1 MDENQTIT
9 RLAINDQVL
18 RNRIEELLGK
28 VGGFVIQEG
37 GGRKRPELLIL
48 ELGRDIEKEFGLIDS
63 LLNSGSVKEV
73 FLLSSSTEQD
83 LLLRALRSGAKEF
96 FPLPVND
103 IEVKQAL
110 ERFKQR
116 RRSAGIS
123 SEPAKAGKIITVV
136 GSKGGVGATTLAVNL
151 AVGLTKRKPQSVAL
165 MDLNSV
171 FGDIPVFM
179 ALKSSHHLG
188 EIASNIDRLDPA
200 FLTDHMSKHST
211 GVHVLP
217 SQSYLNGNRPITP
230 EGIDAL
236 IDLMQRMYDV
246 IVIDSGQSLGQ
257 ANLRAIEAS
266 DHVLLVSLLSLPCLS
281 NANKI
286 IHSFRNVGFTGE
298 ERVKVVVNRYM
309 KSSSLTLEDAERSAG
324 LKVFWTIPNDY
335 QTTMSA
341 INSGRTLSQIA
352 SKAAVTKCIEDLG
365 DRLTVKPQE
374 RSEKG
379 GWSFFRKRKS

>member
-1 MDENQTIT
+1 VDENQTIT

-73 FLLSSSTEQD
+73 FLLSSNTEQD
-83 LLLRALRSGAKEF
+83 ILLRALRSGAKEF

-246 IVIDSGQSLGQ
+246 IVIDSGQSLSQ

-352 SKAAVTKCIEDLG
+352 SKAAVTKCIEDLAE
-365 DRLTVKPQE
+365 RLAVKPQE
-374 RSEKG
+374 RSAKG
-379 GWSFFRKRKS
+379 GWSLFGKKKP